1 MLHVQKLYYGVDVTM
16 FEASE
21 KWRHVT
27 MSREIS
33 RVLALLTCVG
43 EMREGL
49 GQLSQDGRTA
59 VRSYSSVRRRVIMT
73 THQHVPVCQTHTLI
87 NTGTEMQKEI
97 LQRWRCIIRKR
108 KKRTEKTTQTT

>member
-87 NTGTEMQKEI
+87 NTGTENA
-97 LQRWRCIIRKR
+97 
-108 KKRTEKTTQTT
+108 KKNITTMKMHYQETKKTYG